1 MVTLTDVDPR
11 SYGTLFDSLLRTA
24 AKFPERPAYAVP
36 RMPER
41 MYHPDGAEFTWS
53 QTLSAVERLREIYR
67 RAGYG
72 HGHRVA
78 ILFDQRPEFLFHFF
92 ALNSLGCSVVPV
104 NPDYRHDE
112 IEYLLSHSES
122 VLAISINARMA
133 HMADAAK
140 TCPNVAEVVSFEDFP
155 ASLPAPLTRPADSAP
170 DASTEAALLYTS
182 GTTGR
187 PKGCMMSNEYFHMFG
202 SCYLTRGGVLDFREG
217 SDRLYN
223 PLPLHHA
230 NCLSI
235 SMPAMLLSGNCLVF
249 PDRFHASTWW
259 RDVVECQVTAVQF
272 QGIIPNILLKL
283 PFDELERQ
291 HTVRFAFCAGCE
303 PEHHVEF
310 EARYGIKLV
319 EMWSM
324 SEAGRFI
331 SDHVE
336 PRAVNSRSFGRPS
349 PGIEAK
355 IVDELDQEVPVGTP
369 GQLLIRHSEAEPRKG
384 FFSGYL
390 KNEAATDEAW
400 RGGWF
405 HTGDVVV
412 RDETNRMRFVDRS
425 KHIIRR
431 AGENISPAEVE
442 ACLIL
447 HPDVHQAAV
456 IAVSDEVREEE
467 VMACIVP
474 AGPVADPLKLA
485 QDLLAFCNERLAYY
499 KAPAWFLFLDRLP
512 TTSSQK
518 LHKIS
523 LFADGDPRLR
533 PNVIDLRSMKKKF
546 HESTAVGTGTTAQ
559 TAAQTTA
566 HASTTSDRIG
576 SAS

>member
-1 MVTLTDVDPR
+1 MTHLTDVDPR
-11 SYGTLFDSLLRTA
+11 SYGTLFDSLVRTVA
-24 AKFPERPAYAVP
+24 RFPDRPAYAVP
-36 RMPER
+36 HMPER
-41 MYHPDGAEFTWS
+41 MHHPDGIEFTWS
-53 QTLSAVERLREIYR
+53 QTKDAVERLREIYR
-67 RAGYG
+67 SAGYG
-72 HGHRVA
+72 LGHRVA

-112 IEYLLSHSES
+112 IEYLLSHSETS
-122 VLAISINARMA
+122 LAVAIAPRLA
-133 HMADAAK
+133 HMKNAAQS
-140 TCPNVAEVVSFEDFP
+140 CPNVAAVVSFDDFP
-155 ASLPAPLTRPADSAP
+155 QSLPAPLTPVAEGSP

-187 PKGCMMSNEYFHMFG
+187 PKGCVMSNEYFHMFG

-217 SDRLYN
+217 VDRLYN

-259 RDVVECQVTAVQF
+259 RDVVECQITALQF

-283 PFDELERQ
+283 PFDEHERE
-291 HTVRFAFCAGCE
+291 HKVRFAFCAGCE
-303 PEHHVEF
+303 PEHHVQF
-310 EARYGIKLV
+310 EARFGIPLV

-331 SDHVE
+331 SDHLE
-336 PRAVNSRSFGRPS
+336 PRAIDTRSFGRPS

-355 IVDELDQEVPVGTP
+355 LVDELDVEVPVGTP

-390 KNEAATDEAW
+390 KNDAATEEAW

-405 HTGDVVV
+405 HTGDVAV
-412 RDETNRMRFVDRS
+412 RDETNRFRFVDRS

-447 HPDVHQAAV
+447 HADVHQAAV
-456 IAVSDEVREEE
+456 IAVQDEVREEE

-474 AGPVADPLKLA
+474 AGDVADPTQLA
-485 QDLLAFCNERLAYY
+485 RDLLAFCNERLAYY
-499 KAPAWFLFLDRLP
+499 KAPAWFLFLDKLP

-523 LFADGDPRLR
+523 LFADGDPRQR
-533 PNVIDLRSMKKKF
+533 PNAIDLRALKKKL
-546 HESTAVGTGTTAQ
+546 HDTGAVTTGPAAHSPSTDI
-559 TAAQTTA
+559 A
-566 HASTTSDRIG
+566 HTSDKLR

>member
-1 MVTLTDVDPR
+1 
-11 SYGTLFDSLLRTA
+11 
-24 AKFPERPAYAVP
+24 
-36 RMPER
+36 MPER
-41 MYHPDGAEFTWS
+41 TYHPDGVEFTWS
-53 QTLSAVERLREIYR
+53 QTLAAVQRTREIYR
-67 RAGYG
+67 SAGYG
-72 HGHRVA
+72 LGHRVA
-78 ILFDQRPEFLFHFF
+78 ILFDQRPEFFFHFY

-112 IEYLLSHSES
+112 IEYLLSHSVS
-122 VLAISINARMA
+122 ALAVSINARLT
-133 HMADAAK
+133 HMQDAARS
-140 TCPNVAEVVSFEDFP
+140 CPNAVPVVSFEDFP
-155 ASLPAPLTRPADSAP
+155 ETLPAPLASSGGGEP

-202 SCYLTRGGVLDFREG
+202 SCYLTRGGALTFNEG
-217 SDRLYN
+217 TDRLYN

-235 SMPAMLLSGNCLVF
+235 STPAMLLSGNCLVF

-283 PFDELERQ
+283 PFDELERK

-310 EARYGIKLV
+310 EARFGIALV

-336 PRAVNSRSFGRPS
+336 PRAINTRSFGRPT
-349 PGIEAK
+349 PGVEAK
-355 IVDELDQEVPVGTP
+355 IVDELDAEVPVGTP
-369 GQLLIRHSEAEPRKG
+369 GQLLIRHSKAEPRKG

-390 KNEAATDEAW
+390 KNEAATEEAW

-412 RDETNRMRFVDRS
+412 RDETNRISFVDRS

-447 HPDVHQAAV
+447 HADVHQAAV

-474 AGPVADPLKLA
+474 ARQVADPLQLA
-485 QDLLAFCNERLAYY
+485 RDLMAFCNERLAYY
-499 KAPAWFLFLDRLP
+499 KAPAWFLFLDKLP

-533 PNVIDLRSMKKKF
+533 PNAIDLRSLKKTF
-546 HESTAVGTGTTAQ
+546 HDSTAVNAGSSAQ
-559 TAAQTTA
+559 PSS
-566 HASTTSDRIG
+566 HSTNSSDKVG
-576 SAS
+576 SAT